1 MAKIDLHLHS
11 RYSEHPSDWF
21 LQRIGAQESYTDPE
35 FIYEMAKERGMDLVT
50 ITDHNKIDGAVIL
63 HQKYPKDTLI
73 GVETTTYFPEDEC
86 KIHIL
91 FYGITE
97 AQFQEIQECRKNI
110 YSLREYIKS
119 NDLAYSV
126 AHATYSINGKL
137 NIDHIEKLLLL
148 FDVFEGINGGRNTFS
163 NQNFMEVARRLTPN
177 HYERLY
183 KKHQIET
190 MSDTPW
196 IKGFTAGS
204 DDHSGMFIAKTHTLT
219 EGKTQKDVIESIK
232 RKKTIPFGRHNDYKS
247 LAFTV
252 YKIAYDFSKTKRAK
266 YSNSL
271 LDQLNENIF
280 ESKSLNI
287 KDKLKINKMKAM
299 TKKNGNRIA
308 QLLIE
313 LIEEVRSIKPS
324 FVDQRLDIVYEKT
337 AAIADEF
344 FKKILISIE
353 KDIVKGDIVSLIM
366 NISSSIPGLF
376 LSLPFFSAQKHL
388 FQSRALLSDFQT
400 RMEIDLNQGKKKIL
414 WFTDTINDL
423 NGVSETLKE
432 LGWITFRNDH
442 PIKIVTAES
451 ENNKGQELPPNIII
465 LPVFFRTKIPSYED
479 YILHFPSVLRSI
491 NILQKEAPTEIYIST
506 PGPIGLLG
514 LLVARLLNIKC
525 IGIYHTDF
533 KAEVEKISSD
543 RALTDLFESY
553 TRWFYSMMNSVKV
566 HSKEYIELLVE
577 RGLEKGKL
585 HFLPKG
591 IDPDLFHYKKN
602 GRNVLKENYGV
613 DGGICLLY
621 AGRVSKDKDLEFLA
635 EVYKKL
641 IEKNKSLNL
650 LIVGKGPYQ
659 KELKEKTKNMSRVFF
674 TGRIERD
681 HLPEIYSAAD
691 FFVFPSSTDTF
702 GMVVMEAQACELPAV
717 VSDIGGP
724 KEIIVDGVTGAI
736 AKSNDLEDWISKIE
750 ELIDMKTRSDP
761 NFVRMKKAARQNVL
775 RRYSWD
781 AVINGILK
789 DSPLN

>member
-1 MAKIDLHLHS
+1 MAKIDLHIHS
-11 RYSEHPSDWF
+11 KYSEHPSDWF

-63 HQKYPKDTLI
+63 KQKYPYDTII

-91 FYGITE
+91 LYGITE
-97 AQFQEIQECRKNI
+97 AQFDEIQKYRKNI
-110 YSLREYIKS
+110 YTLREYIQS
-119 NDLAYSV
+119 EDLAYSV

-148 FDVFEGINGGRNTFS
+148 FDVFEGINGGRNIFS
-163 NQNFMEVARRLTPN
+163 NFNFMEIVRRLTPE
-177 HYERLY
+177 HYGRLVE
-183 KKHQIET
+183 KHQIET
-190 MSDTPW
+190 MGDTPW

-219 EGKTQKDVIESIK
+219 EGQTQKDAIESIK
-232 RKKTIPFGRHNDYKS
+232 RKKTVPCGRHNDYKS

-252 YKIAYDFSKTKRAK
+252 YKIAYDFSKTKKAI
-266 YSNSL
+266 YTNSL

-280 ESKSLNI
+280 ETRTFNL
-287 KDKLKINKMKAM
+287 KDKLKIHKMKTI

-324 FVDQRLDIVYEKT
+324 LVDERLEIVYEKT

-344 FKKILISIE
+344 FKKVLTSVE
-353 KDIVKGDIVSLIM
+353 KDIVRGDVVNLIM

-376 LSLPFFSAQKHL
+376 LSLPFFSAQKHM
-388 FQSRALLSDFQT
+388 FQSRALINDFQT
-400 RMEIDLNQGKKKIL
+400 RMGIDLNQGKKKIL

-432 LGWITFRNDH
+432 LGWITFRKDH
-442 PIKIVTAES
+442 PIKIVTADS
-451 ENNKGQELPPNIII
+451 ENHKNNQLPPNIIL

-479 YILHFPSVLRSI
+479 YVLHFPSVLRSI
-491 NILQKEAPTEIYIST
+491 NILQKEEPTEIYIST

-514 LLVARLLNIKC
+514 LLAARLFNIKC
-525 IGIYHTDF
+525 SGIYHTDF

-543 RALTDLFESY
+543 RALTDLFEAY
-553 TRWFYSMMNSVKV
+553 TRWFYSMMNSIKV
-566 HSKEYIELLVE
+566 HSKEYIELLAG
-577 RGLEKGKL
+577 RGLDQKRL

-591 IDPDLFHYKKN
+591 IDPDLFNYKKN
-602 GRNVLKENYGV
+602 GRNVLKEKYGV
-613 DGGICLLY
+613 DGGISLLY
-621 AGRVSKDKDLEFLA
+621 AGRVSKDKDLEFLT

-641 IEKNKSLNL
+641 IERNKSVNL

-659 KELKEKTKNMSRVFF
+659 KELKEKTKNLERVFF
-674 TGRIERD
+674 TGRIERED
-681 HLPEIYSAAD
+681 LPEIYSAVD
-691 FFVFPSSTDTF
+691 LFVFPSSTDTF

-724 KEIIVDGVTGAI
+724 KEIIVDGVTGLI
-736 AKSNDLEDWISKIE
+736 AKSNDLDDWMKKIE
-750 ELIDMKTRSDP
+750 KIIEMKTGDDT
-761 NFVRMKKAARQNVL
+761 NFSRMKKAARQNVI
-775 RRYSWD
+775 RRYSWNS
-781 AVINGILK
+781 VINGILE
-789 DSPLN
+789 DQSSS